1 MRLDRACALASG
13 EYYYSCDLAVQTT
26 VILGFGTVVRPGQ
39 GAGLFLYPPRTLAG
53 GAPCSC
59 KKYWLLRQRQ
69 LEFTF
74 LKREG

>member
-1 MRLDRACALASG
+1 MRTGFGRIPNTA
-13 EYYYSCDLAVQTT
+13 
-26 VILGFGTVVRPGQ
+26 VILGFGTGRR
-39 GAGLFLYPPRTLAG
+39 AGLFLYPPRTLAG

-74 LKREG
+74 LKREGIKS